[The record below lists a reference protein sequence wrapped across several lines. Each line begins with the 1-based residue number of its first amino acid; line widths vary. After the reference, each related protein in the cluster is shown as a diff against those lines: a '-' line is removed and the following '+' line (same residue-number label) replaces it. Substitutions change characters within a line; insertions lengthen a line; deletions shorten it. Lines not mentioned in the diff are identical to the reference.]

1 MIGSG
6 ARLLADLDVDV
17 RPDAPIG
24 AETWFGIGGRADLL
38 VSPRSVDALTTIIK
52 RCRRSRT
59 PVRILGAGANLLVDD
74 EGVGGIV
81 IRLDAEAMTEVRH
94 NPDGPISRLHAMAGA
109 DLPRTLMDTA
119 RRGLRGM
126 QHLAGIPATIGG
138 AVRMNAGGRD
148 GTIADA
154 IESVTVIDRTG
165 AVVER
170 PVAEIPFA
178 YRSCGLDDPVIVAA
192 SFRLEHDD
200 PVAVREEVK
209 RMFAYKKSTQPLA
222 DHSAGC
228 TFRNAVDPAGGGLV
242 PAGRLIDEAG
252 LKGHRIGGAEVS
264 PQHANFIVTHP
275 GATARDVRTLIEFVA
290 ERVFAR
296 TGLRLQRELVI
307 WDRSDDGAAAAD
319 TPELA
324 PPRGVLELDPPD
336 PPDAS
341 APRRSGR

>member
-6 ARLLADLDVDV
+6 GRLLADLDVDV

-38 VSPRSVDALTTIIK
+38 VSPRSVEALATIIK
-52 RCRRSRT
+52 RCRRSST

-81 IRLDAEAMTEVRH
+81 IKLDAEAMTEVRH
-94 NPDGPISRLHAMAGA
+94 NPDGPITRLHAMAGA

-119 RRGLRGM
+119 RRGLRGLH
-126 QHLAGIPATIGG
+126 HLAGIPATIGG

-154 IESVTVIDRTG
+154 LESVTVIDRTG
-165 AVVER
+165 TLVER
-170 PVAEIPFA
+170 PAAEIPFA
-178 YRSCGLDDPVIVAA
+178 YRSCGLEDPVIVAA

-200 PVAVREEVK
+200 PVAVRELVK

-252 LKGHRIGGAEVS
+252 LKGRRIGGAEVS

-275 GATARDVRTLIEFVA
+275 GATARDVRQLIEFVA

-307 WDRSDDGAAAAD
+307 WDRGESSADASEAAGHEA
-319 TPELA
+319 
-324 PPRGVLELDPPD
+324 PRGVLDLE
-336 PPDAS
+336 PPDA
-341 APRRSGR
+341 PPTPGVRR

>member
-6 ARLLADLDVDV
+6 GRLLADLDVDV

-38 VSPRSVDALTTIIK
+38 VSPRSVEALATIIK

-74 EGVGGIV
+74 DGVGGIV
-81 IRLDAEAMTEVRH
+81 IKLDAEAMTEVRH
-94 NPDGPISRLHAMAGA
+94 NPDGPITRLHAMAGA

-119 RRGLRGM
+119 RRGLRGLH
-126 QHLAGIPATIGG
+126 HLAGIPATIGG
-138 AVRMNAGGRD
+138 AIRMNAGGRD

-154 IESVTVIDRTG
+154 LESVTVIDRTG
-165 AVVER
+165 TLVER
-170 PVAEIPFA
+170 PAAEIPFA
-178 YRSCGLDDPVIVAA
+178 YRSCGLEDPVIVAA

-200 PVAVREEVK
+200 PVAVRELVK

-252 LKGHRIGGAEVS
+252 LKGRRIGGAEVS

-275 GATARDVRTLIEFVA
+275 GATARDVRQLIEFVA
-290 ERVFAR
+290 ERVFAS

-307 WDRSDDGAAAAD
+307 WDRGESSADASEAAGHEA
-319 TPELA
+319 
-324 PPRGVLELDPPD
+324 PRGVLDLE
-336 PPDAS
+336 PPDA
-341 APRRSGR
+341 PPTPGVRR